1 MEMPPLQTQRLIIR
15 RFVIDDLDAI
25 HRILDIELRDV
36 DWGEPSMTLDERARW
51 LEWTVLGYEE
61 LEKLRQPPYGDRA
74 IVLKESTELIGAC
87 GFVPLL
93 APFEQLPTH
102 QQMMTTKTS
111 LNATAFGLYYA
122 VSPQHQGRGYATEA
136 AKALIDYGFTHL
148 NLKRIMAMT
157 RYTNAA
163 SIRVMEKAGMH
174 IEKNPYPEPA
184 YLQIVGIIVSRAN
197 AS

>member
-1 MEMPPLQTQRLIIR
+1 
-15 RFVIDDLDAI
+15 
-25 HRILDIELRDV
+25 
-36 DWGEPSMTLDERARW
+36 MTLDERARW

-74 IVLKESTELIGAC
+74 IVLKESNELIGAC

-93 APFEQLPTH
+93 APFEQVTTH
-102 QQMMTTKTS
+102 QQTTTTNAS
-111 LNATAFGLYYA
+111 LNTTALGLYYA
-122 VSPQHQGRGYATEA
+122 VSPQHQGCGYATEA

-163 SIRVMEKAGMH
+163 SIRVMEKAGMQ
-174 IEKNPYPEPA
+174 IERNPYPEPA